1 MVVCDDCNRHLFF
14 ATCVYNSIHRLSR
27 RSRNSGLLRGSEKT
41 AVGNRGPAAFE
52 EAKASAAFPELLRK
66 AKGLRG
72 EFRGCR
78 RRRR

>member
-1 MVVCDDCNRHLFF
+1 MIAIVIYFLPLASTIVFIGFPDGVGIPGR
-14 ATCVYNSIHRLSR
+14 
-27 RSRNSGLLRGSEKT
+27 LRGSEKT